1 MNSNQKLRMRSL
13 RSRLLLTILLCW
25 IVPIVMI
32 MTLAGALL
40 RFSYERDVELRL
52 DSEAAYTLRQMEDR
66 LGEAI
71 TDSKAVSY
79 DGVVRTAYRDFQQ
92 NGDKAALY
100 RSVNDYLTQS
110 FGRDERYKAVFIS
123 FWDEIGIYPYVMS
136 SGIRG
141 YSLPRG
147 YHSSTEPQVLS
158 AMADADTAIRL
169 LSWDG
174 DLYVAR
180 NLVDSSFVPYATVVQ
195 LVDGAELTAPLR
207 VLPAGTVLRL
217 DGLVL
222 DSSGIRALGE
232 GEGENPGSD
241 HHYEGELPDH
251 VLTLDLHLEP
261 LNLLREMP
269 WLYNAILAVLL
280 LALPLLLMM
289 ILLFRYHVTKPV
301 EVLVDA
307 NNRLQSGERGYQITE
322 KPRSREFERI
332 FRHFNT
338 MSLELKNQFERSY
351 EEQQALQQAKVK
363 ALQSQ
368 INPHFLNNTLEVINW
383 EARMAGDERVSAMIE
398 ALSVMLNAAL
408 GRDGRSQIPLKEE
421 MSYVDAYLYIIRE
434 RLGEGLRIEREID
447 ETMLEEM
454 VPRLILQPLVEN
466 AVEHDLTARRGGLLS
481 LRARREEGFVV
492 LECEHDGTLSAEDL
506 QQINAML
513 FSAGTDTE
521 ITGRVGLR
529 NVRQRLAL
537 LYGERGSLSIRQSAP
552 ERILARVRF
561 PAAA

>member
-1 MNSNQKLRMRSL
+1 MNPNQKIRKRSL

-32 MTLAGALL
+32 VTLAGVLL

-52 DSEAAYTLRQMEDR
+52 ESEAVYTLHQMEDQ
-66 LGEAI
+66 LSEAI

-79 DGVVRTAYRDFQQ
+79 DGVVRAAYRAFQQ
-92 NGDKAALY
+92 DGDKAALY
-100 RSVNDYLTQS
+100 RSVNDYLAQS
-110 FGRDERYKAVFIS
+110 FGREERYKAVFIS
-123 FWDEIGIYPYVMS
+123 FWDELGIYPYVMS

-141 YSLPRG
+141 YSLPRS
-147 YHSSTEPQVLS
+147 YHRSTEPQLLA

-169 LSWDG
+169 LTWEG
-174 DLYVAR
+174 DLYIAR

-195 LVDGAELTAPLR
+195 LVDGEEITAPLR
-207 VLPAGTVLRL
+207 VLPAGTTLQL

-222 DSSGIRALGE
+222 EASGIRSLGE
-232 GEGENPGSD
+232 GESVRAEL
-241 HHYEGELPDH
+241 HYEGELPDH
-251 VLTLDLHLEP
+251 SLSLDMSLEP

-269 WLYNAILAVLL
+269 WLYQAILAVLL
-280 LALPLLLMM
+280 LVLPLLALM

-301 EVLVDA
+301 DTLVDA
-307 NNRLQSGERGYQITE
+307 TSHLQNGERGYQIEE

-332 FRHFNT
+332 FRHFNS
-338 MSLELKNQFERSY
+338 MSQELKNQFERSY

-383 EARMAGDERVSAMIE
+383 EARMAGDDRVSAMIE

-408 GRDGRSQIPLKEE
+408 GRDGRSQILLKEE
-421 MSYVDAYLYIIRE
+421 LSYVDAYLYIIRE

-447 ETMLEEM
+447 ETMLAER

-481 LRARREEGFVV
+481 LRARREEGFMV

-506 QQINAML
+506 QQVEAML
-513 FSAGTDTE
+513 SSAGTDTE
-521 ITGRVGLR
+521 ISGRVGLR

-537 LYGERGSLSIRQSAP
+537 LYGEAGSLSIRQSAP

-561 PAAA
+561 PAAG